1 MLYIFTYYT
10 IHQTF
15 QYIWCFSRFLNCA
28 NGTKSRNASH
38 RYTSKT
44 YGSSAIETKSFGFSP
59 FTSLFLKLQYLRY
72 VLIPIDFCLGLG
84 GTYPPAGPSLN
95 GQYTTTSSVMTL
107 YCKTYFTILSIFLHQ
122 CHSKIAELEPRNPL
136 RKYNITIFCQNHII
150 MIAKCIFYDKNNTG
164 AIGIIGSNSYEL
176 TRYCLIF
183 HTIGKIGFCLYVI
196 ICLRMLFSV
205 NLQITL
211 FNMIITNDPFQ
222 HDHLNVRLFL

>member
-1 MLYIFTYYT
+1 MVPNRATHLIDILVKPMGLLRQKQSPSDLAHSHPFFKTTIFKVRLDTNRLL
-10 IHQTF
+10 F
-15 QYIWCFSRFLNCA
+15 RA
-28 NGTKSRNASH
+28 R
-38 RYTSKT
+38 RY
-44 YGSSAIETKSFGFSP
+44 
-59 FTSLFLKLQYLRY
+59 L
-72 VLIPIDFCLGLG
+72 
-84 GTYPPAGPSLN
+84 PPAGPSLN
-95 GQYTTTSSVMTL
+95 GQYTTTSSVMPL

-196 ICLRMLFSV
+196 ISLRMLFSV